1 MDFRQLKTFITICEL
16 NSFTAAANSLGYA
29 QSTITTQIKLLEDE
43 LGTALF
49 NRIGKNISLTH
60 EGEKLFPLAT
70 QMIQLERTIFNN
82 IHSNNEP
89 SGHLII
95 GTPESLCNL
104 LVPQI
109 IKIYKNK
116 YPQVNIEIKLA
127 TTKKL
132 PAMLKNNEIDLAFII
147 GNSHKIPELKSI
159 IILKERMCFLA
170 SPEHPLVQRKSTG
183 LNEICNYPLILT
195 SKECEYRSSLM
206 NLIIQND
213 LKPDIALETSNIN
226 AIKTF
231 VKNNLGIAF
240 LPYVSVE
247 DSIVNKELIVLDY
260 HDYQFDI
267 TSELIFH
274 KDKDI
279 FYSMQCFIDTVHEY
293 IQMSRK

>member
-1 MDFRQLKTFITICEL
+1 MDFKQLKTFITICEL
-16 NSFTAAANSLGYA
+16 KSFTATANSLGYA

-43 LGTALF
+43 LGTSLF
-49 NRIGKNISLTH
+49 NRIGKNISLTN
-60 EGEKLFPLAT
+60 EGKKLLPFAK
-70 QMIQLERTIFNN
+70 QIIQLERSIFNN
-82 IHSNNEP
+82 IYSTTEA

-109 IKIYKNK
+109 IKIFKNK
-116 YPQVNIEIKLA
+116 YPKVNIEIKLA

-147 GNSHKIPELKSI
+147 GNSHRIPELKSI
-159 IILKERMCFLA
+159 FISKERMCFLA
-170 SPEHPLVQRKSTG
+170 SPEHPLISSKNLS
-183 LNEICNYPLILT
+183 LNDICNYPLILT
-195 SKECEYRSSLM
+195 SKECEYRSVLI
-206 NLIIQND
+206 NLAVQYN
-213 LKPDIALETSNIN
+213 LNPNIALQTSNIN

-247 DSIVNKELIVLDY
+247 DSIETNQLKVLDY
-260 HDYQFDI
+260 PDNKFDI

-279 FYSMQCFIDTVHEY
+279 FYSMQCFIDTVNEY
-293 IQMSRK
+293 VNSHNS

>member
-1 MDFRQLKTFITICEL
+1 MDFKQLKTFITICEL
-16 NSFTAAANSLGYA
+16 KSFTATANSLGYA

-49 NRIGKNISLTH
+49 NRIGKNISLTY
-60 EGEKLFPLAT
+60 EGEKLLPFAK
-70 QMIQLERTIFNN
+70 QIMQLERSIINN
-82 IHSNNEP
+82 IYSTNEA

-116 YPQVNIEIKLA
+116 YPKVNIEIKLA

-132 PAMLKNNEIDLAFII
+132 PIMLKNNEIDLAFII
-147 GNSHKIPELKSI
+147 GKSHRIQELKSI
-159 IILKERMCFLA
+159 FISKERMCFLA
-170 SPEHPLVQRKSTG
+170 SPEHPLVLSKNLS
-183 LNEICNYPLILT
+183 LKDIFAYPLILT
-195 SKECEYRSSLM
+195 SKECEYRSALM
-206 NLIIQND
+206 NLAVQYN
-213 LKPDIALETSNIN
+213 LNTNIALETSNIN

-240 LPYVSVE
+240 LPYVSAE
-247 DSIVNKELIVLDY
+247 DSIESNQIRVLDY
-260 HDYQFDI
+260 HDYEFDI

-279 FYSMQCFIDTVHEY
+279 FYSMQCFIDTVSEY
-293 IQMSRK
+293 VNNQNS